1 MIDHRRKYE
10 DMKVETLLGDMKL
23 KDMYVGQHLT
33 NTEGNNYDSHGLATY
48 ILQSRKKIFAIQA
61 A

>member
-1 MIDHRRKYE
+1 
-10 DMKVETLLGDMKL
+10 MKVETLLGDMKL